1 MASNYI
7 SPISMDALSNLCQEL
22 GKNNYI
28 NAHDFE
34 RYQVKRGLRNSDGTG
49 VMAGLTRICSVEG
62 YYILDGERIPTDGKL
77 SYRGYD
83 IRDLV
88 DNCIAEDRFGYEEV
102 VWLLLFGNLPTA
114 NQLYSLH
121 EVLSECRAL
130 PDEFVED
137 VIMKH
142 ASKDIMNKMARCI
155 LSLYSFDENPDD
167 TSIPNVLRQSLQL
180 IAQTPTIMNSAYQI
194 KRRTFYNKTM
204 FLHPINKEQTM
215 AEYILNQLRV
225 DKTFTREEAK
235 LLDICLMLHAD
246 HGGGNN
252 STFSTRVLTSSG
264 TDTYSAI
271 TAGFGSLKGPRH
283 GGANIRVT
291 HMMEDIIAHVADPT
305 KPEQVKDYL
314 VKILNK
320 EAGDGSGLI
329 YGMGHAVYT
338 KSDPRAVILKSNTRK
353 LAYEA
358 GFEKEF
364 KTLENVEMLT
374 PEVFAEV
381 KGDDKVMCANV
392 DLYSGL
398 VYKVLK
404 IPEDLFTPLFATA
417 RIAGWCAHRLEEL
430 ISGGRIMRPALRFV
444 QLLLFTD
451 SSTGRVTAAGAPLTY
466 GLYALLLC
474 AGVCCTVCALHQS
487 HTAVAVAANGGSRR
501 LTAVSYL
508 VSVAFFFDFIYR
520 CFLCYDLTDGAVY
533 LQWNDLVSE
542 GMTALFALLSCSYY
556 FVVGRSY
563 GGGRYDF
570 RAFRFFHFVPALWGL
585 CRLLTILAKMV
596 SVLVDTQ
603 TVCEVLFLVAL
614 LLFLFSFATAVV
626 TSRHAGRAVV
636 FFGLLVFVCGCV
648 LALPGLSV
656 WFTGHR
662 NLLNGSM
669 YFGPAD
675 LLLGVFALAFVQDLR
690 RRSAAD

>member
-114 NQLYSLH
+114 NQLYSLR

-271 TAGFGSLKGPRH
+271 TAAFGSLKGPRH

-338 KSDPRAVILKSNTRK
+338 KSDPRAVILKSNARK

-364 KTLENVEMLT
+364 KTLENVEKLT

-430 ISGGRIMRPALRFV
+430 ISGGRIMRPAYKSVSHAR
-444 QLLLFTD
+444 
-451 SSTGRVTAAGAPLTY
+451 TY
-466 GLYALLLC
+466 IA
-474 AGVCCTVCALHQS
+474 
-487 HTAVAVAANGGSRR
+487 
-501 LTAVSYL
+501 
-508 VSVAFFFDFIYR
+508 
-520 CFLCYDLTDGAVY
+520 
-533 LQWNDLVSE
+533 
-542 GMTALFALLSCSYY
+542 
-556 FVVGRSY
+556 
-563 GGGRYDF
+563 
-570 RAFRFFHFVPALWGL
+570 
-585 CRLLTILAKMV
+585 
-596 SVLVDTQ
+596 
-603 TVCEVLFLVAL
+603 
-614 LLFLFSFATAVV
+614 
-626 TSRHAGRAVV
+626 
-636 FFGLLVFVCGCV
+636 
-648 LALPGLSV
+648 
-656 WFTGHR
+656 
-662 NLLNGSM
+662 
-669 YFGPAD
+669 PAD
-675 LLLGVFALAFVQDLR
+675 REVQG
-690 RRSAAD
+690 

>member
-1 MASNYI
+1 MKK
-7 SPISMDALSNLCQEL
+7 MKALQ
-22 GKNNYI
+22 I
-28 NAHDFE
+28 
-34 RYQVKRGLRNSDGTG
+34 
-49 VMAGLTRICSVEG
+49 
-62 YYILDGERIPTDGKL
+62 
-77 SYRGYD
+77 
-83 IRDLV
+83 
-88 DNCIAEDRFGYEEV
+88 
-102 VWLLLFGNLPTA
+102 
-114 NQLYSLH
+114 
-121 EVLSECRAL
+121 
-130 PDEFVED
+130 
-137 VIMKH
+137 
-142 ASKDIMNKMARCI
+142 
-155 LSLYSFDENPDD
+155 
-167 TSIPNVLRQSLQL
+167 

-338 KSDPRAVILKSNTRK
+338 KSDPRAVILKSNARK

-364 KTLENVEMLT
+364 KTLENVEKLP

-430 ISGGRIMRPALRFV
+430 ISGGRIMRPAYKSVSHAR
-444 QLLLFTD
+444 
-451 SSTGRVTAAGAPLTY
+451 TY
-466 GLYALLLC
+466 
-474 AGVCCTVCALHQS
+474 
-487 HTAVAVAANGGSRR
+487 
-501 LTAVSYL
+501 
-508 VSVAFFFDFIYR
+508 I
-520 CFLCYDLTDGAVY
+520 
-533 LQWNDLVSE
+533 
-542 GMTALFALLSCSYY
+542 
-556 FVVGRSY
+556 
-563 GGGRYDF
+563 
-570 RAFRFFHFVPALWGL
+570 VPAD
-585 CRLLTILAKMV
+585 R
-596 SVLVDTQ
+596 
-603 TVCEVLFLVAL
+603 EVQ
-614 LLFLFSFATAVV
+614 
-626 TSRHAGRAVV
+626 G
-636 FFGLLVFVCGCV
+636 
-648 LALPGLSV
+648 
-656 WFTGHR
+656 
-662 NLLNGSM
+662 
-669 YFGPAD
+669 
-675 LLLGVFALAFVQDLR
+675 
-690 RRSAAD
+690 

>member
-271 TAGFGSLKGPRH
+271 TAGFGSQKGPRH

-338 KSDPRAVILKSNTRK
+338 KSDPRAVILKSNARK

-430 ISGGRIMRPALRFV
+430 ISGGRIMRPAYKSVSHAR
-444 QLLLFTD
+444 
-451 SSTGRVTAAGAPLTY
+451 TY
-466 GLYALLLC
+466 IA
-474 AGVCCTVCALHQS
+474 
-487 HTAVAVAANGGSRR
+487 
-501 LTAVSYL
+501 
-508 VSVAFFFDFIYR
+508 
-520 CFLCYDLTDGAVY
+520 
-533 LQWNDLVSE
+533 
-542 GMTALFALLSCSYY
+542 
-556 FVVGRSY
+556 
-563 GGGRYDF
+563 
-570 RAFRFFHFVPALWGL
+570 
-585 CRLLTILAKMV
+585 
-596 SVLVDTQ
+596 
-603 TVCEVLFLVAL
+603 
-614 LLFLFSFATAVV
+614 
-626 TSRHAGRAVV
+626 
-636 FFGLLVFVCGCV
+636 
-648 LALPGLSV
+648 
-656 WFTGHR
+656 
-662 NLLNGSM
+662 
-669 YFGPAD
+669 PAD
-675 LLLGVFALAFVQDLR
+675 REVQG
-690 RRSAAD
+690 